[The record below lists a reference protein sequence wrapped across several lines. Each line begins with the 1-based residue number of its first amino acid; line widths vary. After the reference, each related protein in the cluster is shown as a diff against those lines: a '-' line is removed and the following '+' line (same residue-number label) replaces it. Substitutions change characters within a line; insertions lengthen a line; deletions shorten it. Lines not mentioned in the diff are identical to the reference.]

1 MTQSFTNSRIIVR
14 DYLMQPRD
22 QGHTQHIL
30 LYTIHQT
37 TRSKKA
43 GKIMCSFRLKNQA
56 QLCHTRYL
64 SHKADMNRAISTSTT
79 CSYFKP
85 VTALCL
91 NNDNNSQ
98 PFLPFCCD
106 LFQLPRE
113 LCTCRQCITEYC
125 SLYCLK

>member
-1 MTQSFTNSRIIVR
+1 MTQSFTNSTVTVR

-30 LYTIHQT
+30 LHTIHRT

-64 SHKADMNRAISTSTT
+64 SHKADMNHAISTSITY
-79 CSYFKP
+79 SYFKP

-91 NNDNNSQ
+91 NNHNDSQ
-98 PFLPFCCD
+98 PFRCD

-125 SLYCLK
+125 SLYCFK